1 MNGLITRWG
10 ALHASARWYLVHV
23 ALLTLSQTSVGLFF
37 NVAIL
42 AYGHQRAELGQ
53 LNLVA
58 IWASVVFSL
67 PLWWLVTRLGF
78 RRALLI
84 HGACQALAIAVYAAA
99 VPLPVLFGAAGIA
112 GAASVLF
119 QVSAPPLM
127 MHYSDGDTRDMLF
140 SASTGV
146 TIIVAGIGSLL
157 AGAMPAVF
165 GRALGVGAESGAAY
179 QATFAVA
186 ALGMLL
192 ALLPL
197 LAMANDAPSQE
208 PPARSQNVKS
218 IIQNSKLKTQNLK
231 LRMMLPVL
239 ALLISPACVS
249 VGAALLIPYL
259 NLFFKQ
265 QFGVPNALLGAIFAL
280 LDISTGVA
288 VLLGPLLSTRWGK
301 LPTVV
306 LTQLLSIPFL
316 LVMGFSPLLGV
327 AVGAAALRSALFNLG
342 RPLYDAFAMER
353 TAEAARPM
361 VIGLMGGAAT
371 VGYLFMPAVSV
382 YVQANY
388 GFGPLFLATA
398 ACYALSTVVIVILFM
413 LPARLARAGW
423 YNSADSQGSKED
435 V

>member
-1 MNGLITRWG
+1 MNGLVTRWR

-99 VPLPVLFGAAGIA
+99 APLPVLFGAAGIA

-127 MHYSDGDTRDMLF
+127 MRYSDGDTRDMLF

-165 GRALGVGAESGAAY
+165 GRMLGVGAESGAAY

-197 LAMANDAPSQE
+197 LAMANDARSQE
-208 PPARSQNVKS
+208 PGARIQSSKFKIQNVKS
-218 IIQNSKLKTQNLK
+218 IIQNLKLKTL
-231 LRMMLPVL
+231 LPVL

-288 VLLGPLLSTRWGK
+288 VLLGPLLSARWGK

-413 LPARLARAGW
+413 LPARLARAEW
-423 YNSADSQGSKED
+423 YNSADNQGSKED
-435 V
+435 F